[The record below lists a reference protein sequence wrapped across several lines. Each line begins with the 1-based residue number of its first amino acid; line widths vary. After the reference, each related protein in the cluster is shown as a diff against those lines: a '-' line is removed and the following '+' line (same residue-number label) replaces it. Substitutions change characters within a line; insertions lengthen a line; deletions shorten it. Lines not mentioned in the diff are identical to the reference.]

1 MSNYKDLVD
10 DAPNRIKIAI
20 PFVLMRKNIDKE
32 TFIQSEAQHRKF
44 FMMLGLVLA
53 SFSVGFS
60 FFMIAISGTL
70 DGLGLGLC
78 VLMWFGFVLCFY
90 FCNVFDH
97 RNTKKL
103 LSVFDNLPKKS
114 PFIKVN
120 PDSLC
125 IYDIYGQE
133 LVAIAIHK
141 IQSVYLLNL
150 NGYVG
155 LHIDYQNN
163 HSQLEKF
170 EYPLSAKIEY
180 EAEHYFEYE
189 NECYVVKSLAW
200 MVGSMVDVLQK
211 DPTATHFPFVK
222 KNYINGR
229 AWDEP

>member
-1 MSNYKDLVD
+1 MSNYKDLID

-20 PFVLMRKNIDKE
+20 PFVIMRENIDKE
-32 TFIQSEAQHRKF
+32 TFIQSEAQHRKS
-44 FMMLGLVLA
+44 FMILGLVLA
-53 SFSVGFS
+53 SFSMGFS
-60 FFMIAISGTL
+60 FFMGANMSRTL
-70 DGLGLGLC
+70 DGLG
-78 VLMWFGFVLCFY
+78 VFILMWGGFVLCFY
-90 FCNVFDH
+90 FYNVFDH

-120 PDSLC
+120 PDTLF
-125 IYDIYGQE
+125 IYDVYGQE

-141 IQSVYLLNL
+141 IQSVYLFRFK
-150 NGYVG
+150 GYVG

-163 HSQLEKF
+163 HSQLERF
-170 EYPLSAKIEY
+170 EYPLRAKIEY
-180 EAEHYFEYE
+180 EAKYYFEYE

-200 MVGSMVDVLQK
+200 MIGSMVDVLQK

-229 AWDEP
+229 VWDDP